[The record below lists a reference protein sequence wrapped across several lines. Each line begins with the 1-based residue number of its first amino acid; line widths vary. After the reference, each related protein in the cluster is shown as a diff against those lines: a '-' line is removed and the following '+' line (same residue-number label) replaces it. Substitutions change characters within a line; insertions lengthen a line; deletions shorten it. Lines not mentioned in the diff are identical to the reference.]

1 MKTPLSSGLAGEIGI
16 IMQVCLAGLLGVLLV
31 VSPAAASAQTAPEKE
46 LAQKRYK
53 VGEQLYDIGQ
63 YEKALVEFEE
73 AYRLYPLPAM
83 LYNIAR
89 TKYWPTWTRRSAT
102 TRSS

>member
-1 MKTPLSSGLAGEIGI
+1 MLG
-16 IMQVCLAGLLGVLLV
+16 CLAGLLGVLLV